1 LLIATGLTSTKQADG
16 TLRPN
21 FALAELLGCDFEGV
35 METYQR
41 NLWGSYLRR
50 NDDPIW
56 KELSD
61 TTLVVQA
68 PFVRVKP
75 RAGATVLATHI
86 LPATVWSKDTGE
98 DEQAWVNWEPP
109 PPGKS
114 SEHPALIVTNYGK
127 GKVVFASFD
136 LYGMIANEFEWP
148 LEFHYQLLLSHL
160 KHAPVRV
167 EVNNRRG
174 IGTSFF
180 RKHSENMLVLH
191 QVNRTIPLMK
201 GEVNRLNGGTLVL
214 SESFFRPA
222 SCRQIHP
229 SRQALKLNKRADM
242 IEIELPEVDIHS
254 VIVLEG

>member
-1 LLIATGLTSTKQADG
+1 
-16 TLRPN
+16 
-21 FALAELLGCDFEGV
+21 
-35 METYQR
+35 
-41 NLWGSYLRR
+41 
-50 NDDPIW
+50 
-56 KELSD
+56 
-61 TTLVVQA
+61 
-68 PFVRVKP
+68 
-75 RAGATVLATHI
+75 
-86 LPATVWSKDTGE
+86 
-98 DEQAWVNWEPP
+98 
-109 PPGKS
+109 
-114 SEHPALIVTNYGK
+114 
-127 GKVVFASFD
+127 
-136 LYGMIANEFEWP
+136 MIANDFEWP

-191 QVNRTIPLMK
+191 QVNRTILLMK

-214 SESFFRPA
+214 SESFFRPT